1 MFKKL
6 LLSAAVL
13 LLMVPS
19 ASAGLMGTY
28 YNMANTHPD
37 MGSTITGLQTGW
49 VESLLTGSMPTLT
62 AAGAANINQF
72 DWWDASSP
80 DVNFAFSR
88 VDSDADLN
96 SGFGS
101 SWFPI
106 ANTLPGDP
114 YHFAVKW
121 SGSFYVDADQI
132 YNYQMG
138 SDDDSW
144 LFIDNNLE
152 LDLGGIHGLAFT
164 NDDVF
169 LSQGWH
175 SIDIFFAERHTSQSG
190 FRLNFFSDLEPDP
203 IPEPATLLLVGAGL
217 IGAAVVRRRKTK

>member
-1 MFKKL
+1 MLKKL
-6 LLSAAVL
+6 LLSAIAL

-19 ASAGLMGTY
+19 ASAGLLGTY
-28 YNMANTHPD
+28 YNMSITHPD
-37 MGSTITGLQTGW
+37 METTITGLQTGW

-80 DVNFAFSR
+80 DVNLAFTR
-88 VDSDADLN
+88 LDSDADLN
-96 SGFGS
+96 GAFAS
-101 SWFPI
+101 SWYPI
-106 ANTLPGDP
+106 PVALPGDP
-114 YHFAVKW
+114 YHFAVHW
-121 SGSFYVDADQI
+121 SGSFYVDADQT

-152 LDLGGIHGLAFT
+152 LDLGGIHGLTFT

-169 LSQGWH
+169 LSKGYH
-175 SIDIFFAERHTSQSG
+175 SIDIFFAERHVSESG
-190 FRLNFFSDLEPDP
+190 FRLNFFSDLEPEP
-203 IPEPATLLLVGAGL
+203 VPEPATLLLLGAGL
-217 IGAAVVRRRKTK
+217 IGTAVVSRRNKK